1 MLGTVASGVGDARPL
16 GAPSHEQLLTQV
28 AAGDRAAFAA
38 LYDGTASRVFGLIR
52 RLLVDPAQA
61 EEVTQEV
68 YLEIWQTAT
77 RYEPTRGS
85 AITWMLTLAHRRAVD
100 RVRSAQSSRD
110 RDTRVGIR
118 DFQPEYDSV
127 AEAAEIQIESERV
140 KRALEKLTELQR
152 QAVTLAY
159 FKGYSHSEVAGLLR
173 VPVGTVKT
181 RLRDGLIRLR
191 DELGVAT

>member
-1 MLGTVASGVGDARPL
+1 MLSTVASGVGDARPI
-16 GAPSHEQLLTQV
+16 GAGSHEQLLAQV
-28 AAGDRAAFAA
+28 ATGDRAAFAE
-38 LYDGTASRVFGLIR
+38 LYDGTVNRVFGLVR
-52 RLLVDPAQA
+52 RLLVDSAQA

-100 RVRSAQSSRD
+100 RIRSAQSSRN

-118 DFQPEYDSV
+118 DFAAEYDSV
-127 AEAAEIQIESERV
+127 AEAAEILIESERV

-152 QAVTLAY
+152 QVVTLAY
-159 FKGYSHSEVAGLLR
+159 FKGYSHSEVATLLR

-191 DELGVAT
+191 DELGVTT

>member
-1 MLGTVASGVGDARPL
+1 MLGTVASGVGDARPI
-16 GAPSHEQLLTQV
+16 GAGSHEQLLAQV
-28 AAGDRAAFAA
+28 ATGDREAFAA
-38 LYDGTASRVFGLIR
+38 LYDGTANRVFGLIR

-100 RVRSAQSSRD
+100 RVRSAQASRD
-110 RDTRVGIR
+110 RDNRIGIR
-118 DFQPEYDSV
+118 DFAVEYDSV
-127 AEAAEIQIESERV
+127 AEAAEVQIESERV
-140 KRALEKLTELQR
+140 KRALDKLTELQR

-159 FKGYSHSEVAGLLR
+159 FRGLSHSEVAALLR

-191 DELGVAT
+191 DELGVTT